1 MTGFR
6 RSARPGRG
14 RKPFRDQC
22 IEEQHVGKRGIY
34 QRYLN
39 RFGWFCVAPSVIF
52 FGLFMLFPI
61 LSSLYYVTRR
71 WKGMSN
77 TFIGLGN
84 FVRMAKDSVFQSALG
99 HNFLFMIVQVPLM
112 IFLALL
118 LAVLLNQGVKR
129 FRGPLRLAIF
139 LPAVTSLVVVS
150 VLFRVLLQ
158 TNGLLN
164 NLMLDA
170 HIISAPIGWLNDAFW
185 AKVTIIL
192 AMTWR
197 WTGYNMVFFLV
208 GLQSLDTEIYEAA
221 EVDGAS
227 KTRQFF
233 KITIPLLV
241 PVILFS
247 AVTSTSGT
255 MQLLDE
261 PNILTWQGGP
271 ANATMTAA
279 LYIYRQAF
287 FINADFGYA
296 TAMSYV
302 VVIISGI
309 FAIVQMRL
317 LGDRRAK

>member
-1 MTGFR
+1 M
-6 RSARPGRG
+6 
-14 RKPFRDQC
+14 
-22 IEEQHVGKRGIY
+22 EKRGIY

-39 RFGWFCVAPSVIF
+39 RFGWACVAPSMIF
-52 FGLFMLFPI
+52 FSLFMLYPI
-61 LSSLYYVTRR
+61 LSSLYYVTRK
-71 WKGMSN
+71 WKGMAN

-84 FVRMAKDSVFQSALG
+84 FARMAQDKVFQDALG
-99 HNFLFMIVQVPLM
+99 HNFIFMVIQVPLM
-112 IFLALL
+112 ILLALL
-118 LAVLLNQGVKR
+118 LATFLNQGIRR
-129 FRGPLRLAIF
+129 FRGPVRLAIF

-158 TNGLLN
+158 SNGLLN
-164 NLMLDA
+164 NVLLNA
-170 HIISAPIGWLNDAFW
+170 RLIASPIGWLNDAFW

-208 GLQSLDTEIYEAA
+208 GLQSIDPEIYEAA
-221 EVDGAS
+221 EVDGAR
-227 KTRQFF
+227 KFRQFF
-233 KITIPLLV
+233 AITLPLLV

-255 MQLLDE
+255 MQLFDE

-287 FINADFGYA
+287 FVNADFGYA

-309 FAIVQMRL
+309 FAMVQMRL
-317 LGDRRAK
+317 LGERRAK

>member
-1 MTGFR
+1 V
-6 RSARPGRG
+6 
-14 RKPFRDQC
+14 
-22 IEEQHVGKRGIY
+22 EKRGIY

-39 RFGWFCVAPSVIF
+39 RFGWLCVAPSVIF
-52 FGLFMLFPI
+52 FSLFMLYPI

-84 FVRMAKDSVFQSALG
+84 FVRMAQDKVFQSALG
-99 HNFLFMIVQVPLM
+99 HNFTFMVIQVPLM
-112 IFLALL
+112 IFLALV
-118 LAVLLNQGVKR
+118 LAVLLNQGIRR
-129 FRGPLRLAIF
+129 FRGTLRLAIF

-158 TNGLLN
+158 QNGFLN
-164 NLMLDA
+164 NVMLNA
-170 HIISAPIGWLNDAFW
+170 HLIASPIGWLNDAFW

-208 GLQSLDTEIYEAA
+208 GLQSIDPEIYEAA

-227 KTRQFF
+227 KGRVFF
-233 KITIPLLV
+233 RITLPLLL
-241 PVILFS
+241 PVVLFS
-247 AVTSTSGT
+247 LVTSTSGT
-255 MQLLDE
+255 MQLFDE
-261 PNILTWQGGP
+261 PNILTSQGGP

-302 VVIISGI
+302 VVVISGI
-309 FAIVQMRL
+309 FAIIQMRL
-317 LGDRRAK
+317 LGERRAK

>member
-1 MTGFR
+1 M
-6 RSARPGRG
+6 
-14 RKPFRDQC
+14 
-22 IEEQHVGKRGIY
+22 EKRGTY
-34 QRYLN
+34 QQYLN
-39 RFGWFCVAPSVIF
+39 RFGWKCVAPSMVLF
-52 FGLFMLFPI
+52 CVFMLYPI

-71 WKGMSN
+71 WKGMTN

-84 FVRMAKDSVFQSALG
+84 FVRMAHDQVFQAAIG
-99 HNFLFMIVQVPLM
+99 HNFLFMFIQVPLM
-112 IFLALL
+112 IFLALI
-118 LAVLLNQGVKR
+118 LAVLLNQGIR
-129 FRGPLRLAIF
+129 HFRGPIRLAIF
-139 LPAVTSLVVVS
+139 LPSVTSLVVVS

-158 TNGLLN
+158 ANGMLN
-164 NLMLDA
+164 NVLLGA
-170 HIISAPIGWLNDAFW
+170 HLISTPIGWLNDSGW

-208 GLQSLDTEIYEAA
+208 GLQSIDTEIYEAA

-227 KTRQFF
+227 KVRQFF
-233 KITIPLLV
+233 NITIPLLV

-255 MQLLDE
+255 MQLFDE

-287 FINADFGYA
+287 FVNADFGYA
-296 TAMSYV
+296 TAMSYIV
-302 VVIISGI
+302 VLISGI
-309 FAIVQMRL
+309 FAVVQMRL
-317 LGDRRAK
+317 LGDRRSK

>member
-1 MTGFR
+1 M
-6 RSARPGRG
+6 
-14 RKPFRDQC
+14 
-22 IEEQHVGKRGIY
+22 
-34 QRYLN
+34 
-39 RFGWFCVAPSVIF
+39 IF
-52 FGLFMLFPI
+52 FSLFMLYPI
-61 LSSLYYVTRR
+61 LSSLYYVTRK
-71 WKGMSN
+71 WKGMAN

-84 FVRMAKDSVFQSALG
+84 FARMAQDKVFQDALG
-99 HNFLFMIVQVPLM
+99 HNFIFMVIQVPLM
-112 IFLALL
+112 ILLALL
-118 LAVLLNQGVKR
+118 LATFLNQGIRR
-129 FRGPLRLAIF
+129 FRGPVRLAIF

-158 TNGLLN
+158 SNGLLN
-164 NLMLDA
+164 NVLLNA
-170 HIISAPIGWLNDAFW
+170 RLIASPIGWLNDAFW

-208 GLQSLDTEIYEAA
+208 GLQSIDPEIYEAA
-221 EVDGAS
+221 EVDGAR
-227 KTRQFF
+227 KFRQFF
-233 KITIPLLV
+233 AITLPLLV

-255 MQLLDE
+255 MQLFDE

-287 FINADFGYA
+287 FVNADFGYA

-309 FAIVQMRL
+309 FAMVQMRL
-317 LGDRRAK
+317 LGERRAK